1 METHLI
7 PLVLQAVKKHKAVQ
21 IFGDDYPTADG
32 TCVRDYIHVLD
43 LARAHVLALENLVK
57 TEQSAIYNLGTET
70 GFSVLEIIKMVEQV
84 TGLEVP
90 YGISPRREGDPARLV
105 ASVAK
110 AKQELGLE
118 LAHSD
123 LQQIISSAWQWHK
136 HKQ

>member
-1 METHLI
+1 M
-7 PLVLQAVKKHKAVQ
+7 LQAVKKHKAVQ

-90 YGISPRREGDPARLV
+90 YVISPRREGDPARLV

-123 LQQIISSAWQWHK
+123 LQQIISSAWQWHCK
-136 HKQ
+136 